1 VADYWLEKRNCCL
14 FVLEIVF
21 LFWIC
26 FIFFLSSHF
35 FNILDIRM
43 GAAAS
48 ITQQDQQKATELVTI
63 LKTKSESER
72 VASLNELW
80 KISDNVK
87 YKEAL
92 CDPSLDMLSTLRTIL
107 ESNDEAAH
115 EPATGI
121 LWYLSRSS
129 VGKVQ
134 IASSELQLIPVLIS
148 FLSKRKCTARTHA
161 LNSLVN
167 VLQDKANH
175 HYIVTPEFGFFK
187 VITEQLSS
195 DSENVSVYKCMSN
208 FAIECT
214 TEHAQLVIDQGLL
227 ELLARRLFSGIDRS
241 ARWIGNIPEE
251 FCLRFLTRISSSKCG
266 GDAIRSL
273 NKPEFFMKFIKSSG
287 LEKIYGTIIVA
298 NVYGKEENSAH
309 TKALLASDRTIL
321 ELIICVL
328 DYSIH
333 PKDESAAKRA
343 KDRLNGFPYGI
354 IGVKDISSALKNLS
368 ISDENKKELV
378 KHPKLL
384 DFSSEAIL
392 SYLSNN
398 PHYTCRNHIAEA
410 SAGGGGSDSDSF
422 ENLVEFL
429 LQLSFYFEEDEPLR
443 THFKKC
449 SFDVKAVMK
458 SIVELPLE
466 RNCPFESKQFANLL
480 LKRLEPQPVKSIER
494 KEHQSEQAAKKKV
507 SDTVNEVA
515 SSSPSKP
522 TIVGTHLHIM
532 LSYSWSKNKPHVIAL
547 GKKLRGLGY
556 DVWRDEEG
564 SNIFPS
570 MQGDIEDAMAEAI
583 QKSYAMVVFVSQQYK
598 ESVNCRAEAKYA
610 RAREANGFL
619 KLIYVMVDENYHTR
633 SSPRAVDGWL
643 GFMVGSDLWY
653 PLWQMNQVEQTAKA
667 IADLVGDH
675 AKNNGSSSGVDFPS
689 PIAANTQTVSA
700 TAVVTVGPITRT
712 TAVASPT
719 ATVTGSASSSKDYE
733 AAWKIL
739 NEPKK
744 AIDSA
749 AVTKLL
755 DDYGV
760 YSSEDF
766 MKLDVDCFEPLA
778 VLLKQ
783 VPQKCFREAMS
794 L

>member
-1 VADYWLEKRNCCL
+1 
-14 FVLEIVF
+14 
-21 LFWIC
+21 
-26 FIFFLSSHF
+26 
-35 FNILDIRM
+35 M

-48 ITQQDQQKATELVTI
+48 VSQQDQQKATELVTI
-63 LKTKSESER
+63 LKTKSGIER
-72 VASLNELW
+72 VAALKELW
-80 KISDNVK
+80 KISDNEK
-87 YKEAL
+87 YKESL
-92 CDPSLDMLSTLRTIL
+92 SDPSFGLLSTLRSIL
-107 ESNDEAAH
+107 ESDDDEAH

-121 LWYLSRSS
+121 LWYLARTS
-129 VGKVQ
+129 VGSIR
-134 IASSELQLIPVLIS
+134 IASNELQLIPLLIS
-148 FLSKRKCTARTHA
+148 FLSKGKSTVRTHT
-161 LNSLVN
+161 LKVFVN
-167 VLQDKANH
+167 VLQDKKTHN
-175 HYIVTPEFGFFK
+175 YILTPEFGFFQ
-187 VITEQLSS
+187 VMTEQLAS
-195 DSENVSVYKCMSN
+195 DSDNVLLYRCFNSFS
-208 FAIECT
+208 IECVA
-214 TEHAQLVIDQGLL
+214 EHAQIAIDHGRLGLL
-227 ELLARRLFSGIDRS
+227 SRKLFSGES
-241 ARWIGNIPEE
+241 WVGEAPES
-251 FCLRFLTRISSSKCG
+251 FCLRFFNRLSSLKCG
-266 GDAIRSL
+266 ADAIRSL
-273 NKPEFFMKFIKSSG
+273 NKPEFFIKLIKENPG
-287 LEKIYGTIIVA
+287 AAKIYGTIIVA

-309 TKALLASDRTIL
+309 TKALLASDPTIL

-333 PKDESAAKRA
+333 PKDELVAKRA
-343 KDRLNGFPYGI
+343 QDRLRYPYGI
-354 IGVKDISSALKNLS
+354 IGLRDISSALKNLS
-368 ISDENKKELV
+368 VSDENKKELV

-384 DFSSEAIL
+384 DFSCEAIL

-410 SAGGGGSDSDSF
+410 SAGGGGSDLDAF
-422 ENLVEFL
+422 ENFVEFL
-429 LQLSFYFEEDEPLR
+429 LQLSFYFEDDETLR
-443 THFKKC
+443 AHFKKC
-449 SFDVKAVMK
+449 SFDLKTVMK

-507 SDTVNEVA
+507 SDTVDEVA

-522 TIVGTHLHIM
+522 TIGGTQQHIM

-547 GKKLRGLGY
+547 GKKLRDLGY

-653 PLWQMNQVEQTAKA
+653 PLWQMNQVEQTARA
-667 IADLVGDH
+667 IADLVGEH

-689 PIAANTQTVSA
+689 PIATKHPTVSA
-700 TAVVTVGPITRT
+700 TATAPVGLPTS
-712 TAVASPT
+712 TAA
-719 ATVTGSASSSKDYE
+719 VTGSASSSRDYE

-766 MKLDVDCFEPLA
+766 MKLEVDCFEPLA
-778 VLLKQ
+778 ALLKQ

>member
-1 VADYWLEKRNCCL
+1 
-14 FVLEIVF
+14 
-21 LFWIC
+21 
-26 FIFFLSSHF
+26 
-35 FNILDIRM
+35 M

-48 ITQQDQQKATELVTI
+48 ISPQEQQKAMGLVNV
-63 LKTKSESER
+63 LKTKSGSER
-72 VASLNELW
+72 VTALKDLW
-80 KISDNVK
+80 KLAENDK
-87 YKEAL
+87 YKDAL
-92 CDPSLDMLSTLRTIL
+92 CDPSLDLLSTLRTIL
-107 ESNDEAAH
+107 ESFDEEAH

-121 LWYLSRSS
+121 LWYLSRSG
-129 VGKVQ
+129 VGKVR
-134 IASSELQLIPVLIS
+134 IASNELQLIPVLIS
-148 FLSKRKCTARTHA
+148 FLSKGNSTARTQVFSA
-161 LNSLVN
+161 FIN
-167 VLQDKANH
+167 VLQVKATHN
-175 HYIVTPEFGFFK
+175 YILTPEFGFLK
-187 VITEQLSS
+187 VISEQLTI
-195 DSENVSVYKCMSN
+195 DSNNVVVFKSMSN

-214 TEHAQLVIDQGLL
+214 AEHAQLVIDQGIL
-227 ELLARRLFSGIDRS
+227 ELMARKLFSGRH
-241 ARWIGNIPEE
+241 WIGNIPEE

-309 TKALLASDRTIL
+309 TKALLASDSGIL

-333 PKDESAAKRA
+333 PKDGSAAKRA

-354 IGVKDISSALKNLS
+354 IGLKEVSSALKNLS
-368 ISDENKKELV
+368 ISDENKKDLV
-378 KHPKLL
+378 RHPKLL
-384 DFSSEAIL
+384 DFSCEAIL

-398 PHYTCRNHIAEA
+398 PHYTCRNELSEA
-410 SAGGGGSDSDSF
+410 SAGGGGSDFDSF

-443 THFKKC
+443 SHFKKC
-449 SFDVKAVMK
+449 SFDVKTVMK
-458 SIVELPLE
+458 SIVDLPLE

-480 LKRLEPQPVKSIER
+480 LKRLEPQPVKSVEKKVQP
-494 KEHQSEQAAKKKV
+494 KEAAKKKI
-507 SDTVNEVA
+507 SDTLNEVA

-522 TIVGTHLHIM
+522 TIGGTQQHIM

-547 GKKLRGLGY
+547 GKKLRDLGY

-583 QKSYAMVVFVSQQYK
+583 QKSFAMVVFVSQQYK

-653 PLWQMNQVEQTAKA
+653 PLWQMNQLEQTAKA

-689 PIAANTQTVSA
+689 PIAMKSSST
-700 TAVVTVGPITRT
+700 TAIPVTVKPGDQQLPVGSPI
-712 TAVASPT
+712 AVG
-719 ATVTGSASSSKDYE
+719 GSTASSRDYE
-733 AAWKIL
+733 TGWEIVS
-739 NEPKK
+739 EPKK
-744 AIDSA
+744 AKDSA
-749 AVTKLL
+749 ALASLL
-755 DDYGV
+755 DEHGV
-760 YSSEDF
+760 YSLKDF
-766 MKLDVDCFEPLA
+766 MKLDPEYFESLG
-778 VLLKQ
+778 VLLKT
-783 VPQKCFREAMS
+783 VPQKCFREAMCF
-794 L
+794 